1 MSHTVL
7 GAKDPRVMGGVFP
20 VLSRLTF
27 WERRLVLISYMLA

>member
-20 VLSRLTF
+20 DVLGEETSTDQLHVG
-27 WERRLVLISYMLA
+27 LSL